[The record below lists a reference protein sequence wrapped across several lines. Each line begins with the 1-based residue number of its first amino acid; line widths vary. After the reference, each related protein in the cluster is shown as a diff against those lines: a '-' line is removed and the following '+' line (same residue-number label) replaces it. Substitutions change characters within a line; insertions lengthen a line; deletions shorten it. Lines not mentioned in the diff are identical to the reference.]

1 MNFDDSQKKKES
13 KSHENND
20 NLKNLN
26 DINNSKKRVKL
37 DDTINQSLKLK

>member
-20 NLKNLN
+20 NLNNLN

-37 DDTINQSLKLK
+37 DDNINQSLKLK